1 MAARLTSAVLPLLG
15 LLLSLG
21 ACATPKPP
29 VYGPIGDAEPYG
41 YKDRAN
47 PDGGYTL
54 LAIVPPHSSVAEASN
69 FWDRRAQELC
79 PAGVSKR
86 IIFRS
91 DRKEYL
97 MPAGYVYRG
106 AGFSSRLTQAYEVE
120 GYLYCK
126 VTVDR

>member
-1 MAARLTSAVLPLLG
+1 MVARPTFAAAPLLA
-15 LLLSLG
+15 LLLGLG

-41 YKDRAN
+41 YKDRSNA
-47 PDGGYTL
+47 DGGYTL
-54 LAIVPPHSSVAEASN
+54 LAIVPSHSSVAEASS

-91 DRKEYL
+91 DRKEQL
-97 MPAGYVYRG
+97 IPAGYVYGG
-106 AGFSSRLTQAYEVE
+106 AGISGRATRAYEVE

-126 VTVDR
+126 VAIGR